1 MTGLRAVD
9 EVEVLVLLDNVSD
22 NLSSIPAGARHE
34 REFLQLR
41 GMTTRVGECL
51 CCAAWGLSLLLTLRR
66 GDERHAPLFDAGQF
80 GLARIVPAHCTGWR
94 AVMALGLAFATRSWC
109 PPPLAGATHSE
120 PQDQPSSPA
129 SEASSPTLMGFTG
142 GRMRK

>member
-1 MTGLRAVD
+1 MPELRPVD
-9 EVEVLVLLDNVSD
+9 EVEVLVLLDNVTD
-22 NLSSIPAGARHE
+22 NLSSIPAGVQHE

-94 AVMALGLAFATRSWC
+94 AVMALGLAFGDEV
-109 PPPLAGATHSE
+109 LV
-120 PQDQPSSPA
+120 PA
-129 SEASSPTLMGFTG
+129 AV
-142 GRMRK
+142 GRRHAF